1 MKTEFALLALYE
13 TVTLPLTIVA
23 EDILGIALSTA
34 RNQISQGTFPIKVTR
49 INGKPM
55 VHVSDAAEYIDQQRK
70 ASEVA
75 A

>member
-13 TVTLPLTIVA
+13 TVTIPLAKVA

-55 VHVSDAAEYIDQQRK
+55 VHVTDVADYIDKQR
-70 ASEVA
+70 AGAEAVA
-75 A
+75 

>member
-13 TVTLPLTIVA
+13 TVTLPLPKVA

-55 VHVSDAAEYIDQQRK
+55 VHITDVAEYIDKQR
-70 ASEVA
+70 AEA
-75 A
+75 AA